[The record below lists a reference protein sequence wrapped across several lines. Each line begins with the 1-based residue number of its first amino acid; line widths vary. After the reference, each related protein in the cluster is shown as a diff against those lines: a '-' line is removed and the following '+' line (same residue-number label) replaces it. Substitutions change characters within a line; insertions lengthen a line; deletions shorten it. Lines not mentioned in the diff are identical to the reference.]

1 MKKYQCIACGTVK
14 DCEKSCMCPICGY
27 MMFPQ
32 PYDRSEVIIGE
43 IRRFVEKIV
52 AQKIEVQS
60 LSFGKLKE
68 DMHRFPS
75 FSKIKTYVSKAEKT
89 EIFYHRLKTSIEQ
102 MQQYFH
108 ETFRKHY
115 SSKNDTLDTLSDH
128 TSALLQNV
136 LLKLDIE
143 IQWKKAVF
151 STVTVQ
157 YTEVPHQDYIHLADQ
172 LLERIFQLA
181 DKMNQFIRAN
191 NIYGCAYNQETE
203 PPKMQKN
210 HTEINWQEV
219 LSKHI
224 SACDSIL
231 KKKYVIDIFEDGS
244 TELTA
249 MLKVAWDAIF
259 VLLSAPIKKTE
270 LIYTFDNDKIHEEL
284 SAELCNKRL
293 MKIFAA
299 PFHAVIEL
307 VQAENFLKD
316 QSEEQ
321 LFELYQ
327 NMLDLDKHHYMSG
340 KKGNFKIG
348 KWEKKLNALIG
359 LDAVKSNVRKIK
371 AYALANKD
379 HDQPNLHMC
388 FLGNPGTGKTEV
400 ARIIAGI
407 LHENGLLQTNK
418 VVETDRSGLVAG
430 YVGQTALKTAAVIE
444 EAMGGVLFIDE
455 AYSLV
460 QGDSSNDYGHEAVS
474 TLIKAMED
482 HRGEFCVILAGYQ
495 NQMTKMLASNPG
507 FPSRIQFTLNFPN
520 YNRDELGQIATMM
533 LKNKGYGISDEA
545 KDRILAITDHI
556 RKEPNFANAREMR
569 NIIEQVVMCQNV
581 RCAGTEDKMIELA
594 DVNAYIRENHIYV
607 PTSGEGIV
615 KKILTAEEELEQLV
629 GLRSVKRM
637 IKKIKAY
644 AKRNKNDSD
653 MNLHMCFCGN
663 PGTGKTEVA
672 RILSR
677 ILYEAG
683 VLPEAKLTE
692 TDAQG
697 LISKYVGGTASKTL
711 AKINDAMG
719 GILFI
724 DEAYSLIRSDD
735 DNAATYGEEAIAVL
749 LKQMEDQRGQF
760 CVILA
765 GYPSE
770 MEELIRVNPG
780 LASRVQFTLHF
791 QDYTREELEE
801 IALHFLK
808 RKGYE
813 MDSSAMQLLLDIT
826 EYYRTKSNFANAR
839 TVRNIL
845 EQVIMNQNLR
855 EDEENHKDN
864 LLMLSDVQDYL
875 DDENIDLNRASAR
888 LNKIGF

>member
-32 PYDRSEVIIGE
+32 PYDRSEVIISE
-43 IRRFVEKIV
+43 IRRFVERIV
-52 AQKIEVQS
+52 AQKIDVQS
-60 LSFGKLKE
+60 LPFGKLKE

-75 FSKIKTYVSKAEKT
+75 FSKIKTYVSRAEKT
-89 EIFYHRLKTSIEQ
+89 EIFYHRLKTSLEQ
-102 MQQYFH
+102 TQQYFH
-108 ETFRKHY
+108 ETFCKRY
-115 SSKNDTLDTLSDH
+115 SSKNDTLDMLSDR
-128 TSALLQNV
+128 TSALLKNV
-136 LLKLDIE
+136 LLKLGIE

-151 STVTVQ
+151 PTVTVQ

-172 LLERIFQLA
+172 LLDRIVQLS
-181 DKMNQFIRAN
+181 DKINQFIKAN
-191 NIYGCAYNQETE
+191 NIYGCAYDQEIE

-219 LSKHI
+219 LPKHI

-259 VLLSAPIKKTE
+259 VLLSAPIKKRT
-270 LIYTFDNDKIHEEL
+270 LVYAFDHEEL
-284 SAELCNKRL
+284 SAEQCNNRL
-293 MKIFAA
+293 MEIFSDS
-299 PFHAVIEL
+299 FHAVMEL

-340 KKGNFKIG
+340 TKGNFKIG

-371 AYALANKD
+371 AYALANKG

-388 FLGNPGTGKTEV
+388 FL
-400 ARIIAGI
+400 
-407 LHENGLLQTNK
+407 
-418 VVETDRSGLVAG
+418 
-430 YVGQTALKTAAVIE
+430 
-444 EAMGGVLFIDE
+444 
-455 AYSLV
+455 
-460 QGDSSNDYGHEAVS
+460 
-474 TLIKAMED
+474 
-482 HRGEFCVILAGYQ
+482 
-495 NQMTKMLASNPG
+495 
-507 FPSRIQFTLNFPN
+507 
-520 YNRDELGQIATMM
+520 
-533 LKNKGYGISDEA
+533 
-545 KDRILAITDHI
+545 
-556 RKEPNFANAREMR
+556 
-569 NIIEQVVMCQNV
+569 
-581 RCAGTEDKMIELA
+581 
-594 DVNAYIRENHIYV
+594 
-607 PTSGEGIV
+607 
-615 KKILTAEEELEQLV
+615 
-629 GLRSVKRM
+629 
-637 IKKIKAY
+637 
-644 AKRNKNDSD
+644 
-653 MNLHMCFCGN
+653 GN

-697 LISKYVGGTASKTL
+697 LISKYVGETASKTL

-826 EYYRTKSNFANAR
+826 EYYRTKPNFANAR

-855 EDEENHKDN
+855 EDEENQKDN
-864 LLMLSDVQDYL
+864 LLILSDVQDYL
-875 DDENIDLNRASAR
+875 DDENIDLNRASVK

>member
-14 DCEKSCMCPICGY
+14 ECEKSGMCPICGY

-32 PYDRSEVIIGE
+32 PYDRSEVIISE

-60 LSFGKLKE
+60 LPFGKLKE
-68 DMHRFPS
+68 DTHRFPS

-89 EIFYHRLKTSIEQ
+89 EIFYHHLKTSIEQ

-108 ETFRKHY
+108 ETFRKRY
-115 SSKNDTLDTLSDH
+115 SSKNDTLDTLSDR
-128 TSALLQNV
+128 TSALLQSV
-136 LLKLDIE
+136 LLKLGIE

-151 STVTVQ
+151 PTVMVQ
-157 YTEVPHQDYIHLADQ
+157 YTESPNQDFIHLADQ
-172 LLERIFQLA
+172 LLDRIFQLA

-203 PPKMQKN
+203 PPKIQKN
-210 HTEINWQEV
+210 HPEINWQEV

-249 MLKVAWDAIF
+249 MLKVTWDAIF

-270 LIYTFDNDKIHEEL
+270 LIYTFENDNIHEEL
-284 SAELCNKRL
+284 SAELCSKRL
-293 MKIFAA
+293 MELFANQ
-299 PFHAVIEL
+299 FHAVIEL

-316 QSEEQ
+316 RSEEQ

-340 KKGNFKIG
+340 TKGNFKIG
-348 KWEKKLNALIG
+348 KWEKKLEALIG
-359 LDAVKSNVRKIK
+359 LDTVKSNVRKIK
-371 AYALANKD
+371 AYALANQG

-407 LHENGLLQTNK
+407 LHENGLLPKNK

-482 HRGEFCVILAGYQ
+482 HRGEFCVILAGYK

-507 FPSRIQFTLNFPN
+507 FQSRIQFTLDFPN
-520 YNRDELGQIATMM
+520 YSRDELGQIATMM
-533 LKNKGYGISDEA
+533 LKNRGYTIHDEA

-581 RCAGTEDKMIELA
+581 RCAGTEDKTIEIA
-594 DVNAYIRENHIYV
+594 DVNAYIKENHIYV
-607 PTSGEGIV
+607 PTTGEGMV

-724 DEAYSLIRSDD
+724 DEAYSLIKSDD

-749 LKQMEDQRGQF
+749 LKQYESKF
-760 CVILA
+760 
-765 GYPSE
+765 
-770 MEELIRVNPG
+770 
-780 LASRVQFTLHF
+780 
-791 QDYTREELEE
+791 
-801 IALHFLK
+801 
-808 RKGYE
+808 KG
-813 MDSSAMQLLLDIT
+813 
-826 EYYRTKSNFANAR
+826 
-839 TVRNIL
+839 
-845 EQVIMNQNLR
+845 
-855 EDEENHKDN
+855 
-864 LLMLSDVQDYL
+864 
-875 DDENIDLNRASAR
+875 
-888 LNKIGF
+888 G

>member
-1 MKKYQCIACGTVK
+1 
-14 DCEKSCMCPICGY
+14 
-27 MMFPQ
+27 
-32 PYDRSEVIIGE
+32 
-43 IRRFVEKIV
+43 
-52 AQKIEVQS
+52 
-60 LSFGKLKE
+60 
-68 DMHRFPS
+68 
-75 FSKIKTYVSKAEKT
+75 
-89 EIFYHRLKTSIEQ
+89 
-102 MQQYFH
+102 
-108 ETFRKHY
+108 
-115 SSKNDTLDTLSDH
+115 
-128 TSALLQNV
+128 
-136 LLKLDIE
+136 
-143 IQWKKAVF
+143 
-151 STVTVQ
+151 
-157 YTEVPHQDYIHLADQ
+157 
-172 LLERIFQLA
+172 
-181 DKMNQFIRAN
+181 
-191 NIYGCAYNQETE
+191 
-203 PPKMQKN
+203 
-210 HTEINWQEV
+210 
-219 LSKHI
+219 
-224 SACDSIL
+224 
-231 KKKYVIDIFEDGS
+231 
-244 TELTA
+244 
-249 MLKVAWDAIF
+249 
-259 VLLSAPIKKTE
+259 
-270 LIYTFDNDKIHEEL
+270 
-284 SAELCNKRL
+284 
-293 MKIFAA
+293 
-299 PFHAVIEL
+299 
-307 VQAENFLKD
+307 
-316 QSEEQ
+316 
-321 LFELYQ
+321 
-327 NMLDLDKHHYMSG
+327 
-340 KKGNFKIG
+340 
-348 KWEKKLNALIG
+348 
-359 LDAVKSNVRKIK
+359 
-371 AYALANKD
+371 
-379 HDQPNLHMC
+379 
-388 FLGNPGTGKTEV
+388 
-400 ARIIAGI
+400 
-407 LHENGLLQTNK
+407 
-418 VVETDRSGLVAG
+418 
-430 YVGQTALKTAAVIE
+430 
-444 EAMGGVLFIDE
+444 
-455 AYSLV
+455 
-460 QGDSSNDYGHEAVS
+460 
-474 TLIKAMED
+474 
-482 HRGEFCVILAGYQ
+482 
-495 NQMTKMLASNPG
+495 
-507 FPSRIQFTLNFPN
+507 
-520 YNRDELGQIATMM
+520 MM

-826 EYYRTKSNFANAR
+826 EYYRTKPNFANAR

-855 EDEENHKDN
+855 EDEENQKDN